1 MVLNYSRQYSARL
14 KLQNLFLFTPRV
26 NGTVETELFDMSTSL
41 VKYGKSS
48 FTEIK
53 YPWHAE
59 S

>member
-1 MVLNYSRQYSARL
+1 MVLIYSRQYSARL
-14 KLQNLFLFTPRV
+14 ELQNLFLFILRV
-26 NGTVETELFDMSTSL
+26 NGTVATELFDMSISL